1 MTGKLYVGSTYNR
14 EGIWGRWK
22 DYAKTGHGNDVELM
36 RILETD
42 PNYAKD
48 NFTWSILQVLP
59 LGISENEA
67 VRIETLWKN
76 KLGREA
82 CKLNKN

>member
-1 MTGKLYVGSTYNR
+1 
-14 EGIWGRWK
+14 
-22 DYAKTGHGNDVELM
+22 M

-76 KLGREA
+76 KLSREA